1 MAHTDFTRFID
12 EILISNYCLNPLLID
27 CTEVWQ
33 SMQAISDCLKCFNG
47 ILNLFTFKP
56 FLLFLFFQ
64 VKSDDV
70 FKFFVSL
77 FWCYLFGTISSN
89 SFLLLSV
96 ESSFLVSKMSFCD
109 YNIIKRVSW
118 YFLIYSKFS
127 INLNFFYFCE

>member
-1 MAHTDFTRFID
+1 MPAVCVLNFIRRKFMAHADLTRFND
-12 EILISNYCLNPLLID
+12 GILISNHCLNPLLID
-27 CTEVWQ
+27 CKDVWQ

-64 VKSDDV
+64 VKIDDV

-77 FWCYLFGTISSN
+77 FWCYLFGIISSN

-96 ESSFLVSKMSFCD
+96 ESSFLISGQNEV
-109 YNIIKRVSW
+109 
-118 YFLIYSKFS
+118 LILSYQ
-127 INLNFFYFCE
+127 NCR